1 MQSLV
6 EYIYYNFN
14 TKYQFDYLD
23 ECLLKHLY
31 IEHAYKNQYSIN
43 GYYTFESLGL
53 FKDCKIIV
61 NYIIDNIK
69 DLYKQETNIK
79 IDSSKISN
87 NLFFDN
93 INLYFTKN
101 IKDVIEGE
109 YKIGYK
115 NDDDNEEYDLKK
127 WNINNQKFDFIDI
140 IIYNFDDPSSE
151 WQVDDLAEIL
161 THELTHVWDDYI
173 LHKEGNSSL
182 RNKKISN
189 NFNKELK
196 EINDKLLLD
205 SIFKFD
211 KNERDL
217 YKTYLDKDMPL
228 LKKIIYYLEKTEQNA
243 YISQLNQFL
252 KNKKFEET
260 KDLVK
265 YLNDKCVT
273 YYNYKT
279 IFELFHNEEYI
290 NKLIELGLKKSS
302 INKLKKKSHEVWN
315 KIVNHLYHILEDHK
329 AKSLN
334 EGSSKIFLRDLKI
347 KLYKR

>member
-1 MQSLV
+1 MKDII
-6 EYIYYNFN
+6 EYIYNDFN

-31 IEHAYKNQYSIN
+31 IEHAYRNQYSPSH
-43 GYYTFESLGL
+43 YCTFESIGL
-53 FKDCKIIV
+53 FKGCKEII

-69 DLYKQETNIK
+69 DIYKDKTS
-79 IDSSKISN
+79 IDSSKIAD
-87 NLFFDN
+87 NLFFDKLN
-93 INLYFTKN
+93 LSFGFNKEEDSEIN
-101 IKDVIEGE
+101 GE

-115 NDDDNEEYDLKK
+115 NDDDNEEYDLEK
-127 WNINNQKFDFIDI
+127 WNINDQKFNFIDI

-151 WQVDDLAEIL
+151 WQVDDLAEML
-161 THELTHVWDDYI
+161 THELTHAWDDYI

-217 YKTYLDKDMPL
+217 YISYLNKDMPL

-243 YISQLNQFL
+243 YISQINQVL
-252 KNKKFEET
+252 KNKKFENS
-260 KDLVK
+260 KDLIK

-279 IFELFHNEEYI
+279 IFELFHDDEYI
-290 NKLIELGLKKSS
+290 NKLIDLGLKKSS
-302 INKLKKKSHEVWN
+302 INKLKKKSHEAWN
-315 KIVNHLYHILEDHK
+315 KIVNHLYHILEEHK
-329 AKSLN
+329 EKLLN
-334 EGSSKIFLRDLKI
+334 EGSSKVFLRDLKI